1 MKKLLI
7 TLSVAA
13 ASLFSIG
20 ASAQQ
25 FNNTV
30 LAAKAALFTTEV
42 TGTSTQYATASH
54 ISVNAQLLSRVEIKT
69 QVVQANETFKKL
81 SQLQVVD
88 KYVPTLTN
96 DAGNFNPNTF
106 NPLKY
111 FMNFTA
117 GVTTTYR
124 VDNTN
129 YVIVIHP

>member
-7 TLSVAA
+7 TISVAA
-13 ASLFSIG
+13 ASLFSLG

-30 LAAKAALFTTEV
+30 LAAKAALFTNEV
-42 TGTSTQYATASH
+42 TGSYTQYATAGH
-54 ISVNAQLLSRVEIKT
+54 ISTNAQLLSRVEIKT
-69 QVVQANETFKKL
+69 QTIQANETFKKL
-81 SQLQVVD
+81 SQLQVID
-88 KYVPTLTN
+88 KYVPTLVN
-96 DAGNFNPNTF
+96 DAGNFNPNNF

-129 YVIVIHP
+129 YVIVIHS